1 MTKAEYVKCEK
12 LMYDAI
18 KKAKQSNKEYETY
31 NQLVNEDTVKGNTEL
46 RKADQHFGYAEGI
59 NQVLVT
65 LGFSHDKMKELSD
78 LL

>member
-1 MTKAEYVKCEK
+1 
-12 LMYDAI
+12 MYDAI

-31 NQLVNEDTVKGNTEL
+31 NRLVNEDAVKGNIEL
-46 RKADQHFGYAEGI
+46 RKADQHIGHAQGI

-65 LGFSHDKMKELSD
+65 LGFSHDRMKELSN

>member
-1 MTKAEYVKCEK
+1 MTKVEYEKCEK

-18 KKAKQSNKEYETY
+18 KKVKQSNKEYETH
-31 NQLVNEDTVKGNTEL
+31 NQLVNEDTAKGNIEL
-46 RKADQHFGYAEGI
+46 RKADQHIGYAEGI

-65 LGFSHDKMKELSD
+65 LGFNHDRMKELSN